1 VPDKFTQMSAELHRY
16 AVAHSRPDPALE
28 DLAEETEALGGI
40 AVMQIAPEQGALI
53 TVLVRAIGARRA
65 LEVGTFTGY
74 GAIAIARGM
83 PEDGRLLTCDISE
96 EWTEIARRHWERAG
110 LEDRIE
116 LRLGP
121 ALETL
126 RALPDGE
133 PFDFAFIDAEKTEYP
148 EYYEQALRLLRKGGM
163 VMLDNVFLG
172 GEVIDPEADRDAV
185 RVMRELNDRIAS
197 DDRVE
202 SAMIGVSDG
211 ITLALKR

>member
-1 VPDKFTQMSAELHRY
+1 VPDKFTQMSTELHRY
-16 AVAHSRPDPALE
+16 AVAHSRHDPVLE
-28 DLAEETEALGGI
+28 DLAGETEALGGI
-40 AVMQIAPEQGALI
+40 AVMQTAPEQGALI

-83 PEDGRLLTCDISE
+83 PEDGRLVTCDISE

-110 LEDRIE
+110 LEHRIE

-126 RALPDGE
+126 QALPDDE
-133 PFDFAFIDAEKTEYP
+133 PFDFAFIDADKTEYA
-148 EYYEQALRLLRKGGM
+148 EYYEQALRLLRPGGI

-185 RVMRELNDRIAS
+185 VVMRELNDRIAS